1 MSTQMGTASAVAKRT
16 NARWGILAMLFIA
29 TTINYADRATMSMAG
44 KDMSEA
50 LGLSPVQMGYVLS
63 AFAWS
68 YVLAQLPM
76 GTMLDKYG
84 SRRVYFWGLLLWSL
98 FTVMQ
103 GTVGFL
109 TGGAAV
115 FMLFA
120 LRLAVGA
127 AEAPCF
133 PGNARL
139 TSAWFPKQERGFA
152 SAIFNS
158 SQYFATAAFAPLM
171 GAIIHHLGWQA
182 VFYIIGGLG
191 VVLAAIWGKVIYPPR
206 LHPTVNKAE
215 LDYIREGGALVD
227 MDYAQSEA
235 KPAQVDTKKCVKELL
250 ASRMLLGVYS
260 FQFCINILT
269 YFFLTWFPIY
279 LVKERGMSILKAG
292 FVASMPALC
301 GFAGAILG
309 GYISDLLLKK
319 GYSLTFA
326 RKAPVVVGMFLAM
339 SMLACEYVESD
350 ALVVFFMSLSFFG
363 KGIGSLGW
371 AIVSDTSPKEAG
383 GISGGLFNT
392 FGNCAGIVTPIVIGY
407 LVAASGGS
415 FNSAL
420 VFVGLSAAVA
430 LFMMLFVV
438 GKIERVELKK
448 SLIAQPAK

>member
-1 MSTQMGTASAVAKRT
+1 MSTHLGSAAAEARRT

-44 KDMSEA
+44 KDMSAA
-50 LGLSPVQMGYVLS
+50 LGLSSVQMGYIMS

-76 GTMLDKYG
+76 GTMLDKHG
-84 SRRVYFWGLLLWSL
+84 SRKVYFWGLLLWSV
-98 FTVMQ
+98 FTMAQ
-103 GTVGFL
+103 GLVGFL

-115 FMLFA
+115 ALLFG

-171 GAIIHHLGWQA
+171 GFIVHTFGWEA
-182 VFYIIGGLG
+182 VFYIIGALG
-191 VVLAAIWGKVIYPPR
+191 VVLAAVWGKFIFPPR
-206 LHPTVNKAE
+206 LHPGVNQAE

-227 MDYAQSEA
+227 LDYAASAA
-235 KPAQVDTKKCVKELL
+235 KPKTVDTMKCIKELL
-250 ASRMLLGVYS
+250 ASRMLLGVYM

-292 FVASMPALC
+292 FVASLPALC
-301 GFAGAILG
+301 GFAGALLG
-309 GYISDLLLKK
+309 GWLSDQMLKR
-319 GYSLTFA
+319 GYSLTVA
-326 RKAPVVVGMFLAM
+326 RKTPIVIGMFLAM
-339 SMLACEYVESD
+339 SMLACEYVDSN
-350 ALVVFFMSLSFFG
+350 ALVIFFMSLAFFG
-363 KGIGSLGW
+363 KGVGSLGW

-383 GISGGLFNT
+383 GISGSLFNT
-392 FGNCAGIVTPIVIGY
+392 FGNSAGIVTPIVIGY
-407 LVAASGGS
+407 LVQASGGS

-430 LFMMLFVV
+430 LFMMLVFV
-438 GKIERVELKK
+438 GRIERVELKK
-448 SLIAQPAK
+448 SLVAQNA